1 MLRRR
6 RVHGSVLNDSPA
18 QYKRHALPQALLFSI
33 KSYTFYIG
41 IAAAVGTGTSPAA
54 AAAAVG
60 AVGATSAAAAA
71 AAVGAVGAAVG
82 ATSAAAAAADV
93 GTGTGT
99 SPAAADVGT
108 GPGVGTG
115 SQRWLLN
122 LSFSQVGG
130 EN

>member
-1 MLRRR
+1 MCCGMPVIQL
-6 RVHGSVLNDSPA
+6 
-18 QYKRHALPQALLFSI
+18 YKRHTLLQALLFPI

-41 IAAAVGTGTSPAA
+41 IAAAVGTGTGTSPAA
-54 AAAAVG
+54 A
-60 AVGATSAAAAA
+60 
-71 AAVGAVGAAVG
+71 
-82 ATSAAAAAADV
+82 V

-99 SPAAADVGT
+99 SPAAAAAVGAADFVGPAAAAVGVGT
-108 GPGVGTG
+108 GTGTG